1 MSLSAHLV
9 TAKTAHQDTTA
20 KLAQFFQLPAHR
32 AITERLLEEQALVI
46 VPNAQVEEYA
56 PTSEISSVMKSRF
69 LVYRVTLAQQVLQ
82 PSIKLHVTL
91 ELMQIL

>member
-56 PTSEISSVMKSRF
+56 PILEISLVTKSRF
-69 LVYRVTLAQQVLQ
+69 PVYQDTLAQQVLQ
-82 PSIKLHVTL
+82 LSIKLHATQAHT
-91 ELMQIL
+91 QIS